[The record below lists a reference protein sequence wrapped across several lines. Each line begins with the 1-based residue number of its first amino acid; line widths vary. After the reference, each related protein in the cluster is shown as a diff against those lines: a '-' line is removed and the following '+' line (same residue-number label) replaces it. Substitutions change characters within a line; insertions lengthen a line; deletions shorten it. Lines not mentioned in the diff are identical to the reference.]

1 MPHHQNTLSAVTIQ
15 TKFLKIFVHC
25 QVINSLAC
33 AIFLCHLVFSSTN
46 IYIYTGMVLDCYIV
60 TVPYLFGND
69 SLGINTAISCKW
81 FKNETLLQHLCL

>member
-46 IYIYTGMVLDCYIV
+46 IYTPVW
-60 TVPYLFGND
+60 YL
-69 SLGINTAISCKW
+69 TAILRL
-81 FKNETLLQHLCL
+81 FHIYLEMTALELTLPYPVNGSRMKLCYNTYV